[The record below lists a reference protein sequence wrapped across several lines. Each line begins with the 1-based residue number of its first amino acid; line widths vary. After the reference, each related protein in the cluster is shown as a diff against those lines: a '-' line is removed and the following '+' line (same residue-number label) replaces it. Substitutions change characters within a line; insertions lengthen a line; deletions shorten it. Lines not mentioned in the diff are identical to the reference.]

1 MFCRKIRRNFVRNWR
16 ARPSKRRRDLI
27 MRFLRCVSQQEP
39 FSTSFHTTLTIIVII
54 IKEMLHPIKR
64 ECEIETLL
72 ELILF
77 LEISLDTKEK
87 AISLLSASGTK
98 QLMRVDFSSLIQY
111 KTFPRGWKF
120 RPFKTRIVVITWQH
134 NLKI

>member
-1 MFCRKIRRNFVRNWR
+1 
-16 ARPSKRRRDLI
+16 

-64 ECEIETLL
+64 ECEFETLL

-77 LEISLDTKEK
+77 LEISLDKRKGDLIT
-87 AISLLSASGTK
+87 LSQRDKTINESGFFFLNT
-98 QLMRVDFSSLIQY
+98 IQNC
-111 KTFPRGWKF
+111 PQRME
-120 RPFKTRIVVITWQH
+120 I
-134 NLKI
+134 